1 VSPDERIA
9 RADRRIHANDAAR
22 NRELWTRVNAE
33 YTDTQAVAKWAQAEL
48 TWGIWDIPES
58 ALGAPLGD
66 VGGLDVVELGC
77 GTAYVSAVLAKQGAR
92 PVGVDITPAQLA
104 TARRCMAATGIE
116 FPLVEADAG
125 ETGLPAESFDLA
137 VSEYG
142 ASIWIEPERFVSES
156 ARLLR
161 PGGRLVFMC
170 NSTLLVLCSAVDG
183 ESVGER
189 LVRPQFGIRRL
200 DWAED
205 GVDFHL
211 PAGERIDLLHAHGFE
226 VDRLIE
232 VPAPEGAETHPYYS
246 YVPADWGRRWPAEE
260 LWLARKR

>member
-1 VSPDERIA
+1 MGSSDST
-9 RADRRIHANDAAR
+9 R
-22 NRELWTRVNAE
+22 NRELWTRVNTE
-33 YTDTQAVAKWAQAEL
+33 YTDSQAPGKWAQDEL
-48 TWGIWDIPES
+48 TWGIWGIPE
-58 ALGAPLGD
+58 ADLGSPLGD
-66 VGGLDVVELGC
+66 VEGLDVVELGC

-92 PVGVDITPAQLA
+92 PVGVDITPAQLE

-116 FPLVEADAG
+116 FPLVLADGG
-125 ETGLPAESFDLA
+125 ETGLPSESFDLA

-142 ASIWIEPERFVSES
+142 ASIWIEPERFVAES

-170 NSTLLVLCSAVDG
+170 NSTLMMLCSPDG
-183 ESVGER
+183 DEPVGEC
-189 LVRPQFGIRRL
+189 LVRPQFGLGRL
-200 DWAED
+200 DWSDD

-226 VDRLIE
+226 LERLIE
-232 VPAPEGAETHPYYS
+232 VQAPAGAEKHGYYS
-246 YVPADWGRRWPAEE
+246 YVSAEWARKWPTEE

>member
-1 VSPDERIA
+1 MGSSE
-9 RADRRIHANDAAR
+9 DAAR

-33 YTDTQAVAKWAQAEL
+33 YTDTQATEKWAHDEL
-48 TWGIWDIPES
+48 SWGIWGIPETDLGS
-58 ALGAPLGD
+58 PLGAVD
-66 VGGLDVVELGC
+66 GLDVVELGC

-92 PVGVDITPAQLA
+92 PVGVDITPAQLE

-125 ETGLPAESFDLA
+125 ETGLPSESFDLA

-142 ASIWIEPERFVSES
+142 ASIWIEPERFVAEA

-170 NSTLLVLCSAVDG
+170 NSTLLVLCSSEG
-183 ESVGER
+183 EETVGEW
-189 LVRPQFGIRRL
+189 LLRPQFGLGRL
-200 DWAED
+200 DWGED

-226 VDRLIE
+226 VERLIE
-232 VPAPEGAETHPYYS
+232 IQAPPGTGTHRYYS
-246 YVPADWGRRWPAEE
+246 YVSAEWGRKWPAEE
-260 LWLARKR
+260 LWLTRKR